1 MASIFTKIIE
11 GSIPSETIAETES
24 EISFL
29 DINPCAEGHTLVV
42 PKREVERFEDLDA
55 EEAASLICFMVRIAS
70 AVTNCFGG
78 IDYNVILNNGVLAGQ
93 EVMHVHFH
101 IIPRSERSP
110 RMFANRKSLSPEE
123 LRGIGD
129 RIRNCL

>member
-55 EEAASLICFMVRIAS
+55 EDAASLIRFMVRIAG

-78 IDYNVILNNGVLAGQ
+78 IDYNVILNNGDLAGQ

-110 RMFANRKSLSPEE
+110 RMFANRKTMSPEE
-123 LRGIGD
+123 LREIGD